1 MNSTLFFTFQKQEN
15 PIYSNIK
22 NNIECKTKH
31 KNVCR
36 CNYKFD
42 TFLQKTLRH
51 IKKRPRL
58 NERKN
63 PLWTEI

>member
-1 MNSTLFFTFQKQEN
+1 MNSTLFFVTFQKQEN

-36 CNYKFD
+36 CNYKID
-42 TFLQKTLRH
+42 TFLQKTLRCF
-51 IKKRPRL
+51 KKRPRL
-58 NERKN
+58 DEHKKT
-63 PLWTEI
+63 PMD

>member
-1 MNSTLFFTFQKQEN
+1 MNSTLFFVTFQKQEN

-31 KNVCR
+31 KNVCG

-42 TFLQKTLRH
+42 TFLQKTLRY
-51 IKKRPRL
+51 IKKRPVL
-58 NERKN
+58 D
-63 PLWTEI
+63 

>member
-1 MNSTLFFTFQKQEN
+1 MNSTLFFVTFQKQEN

-36 CNYKFD
+36 CNYKID
-42 TFLQKTLRH
+42 TFLQKTLRY

-58 NERKN
+58 DEHKKT
-63 PLWTEI
+63 PMD

>member
-1 MNSTLFFTFQKQEN
+1 MNSTLFFVTFQKQEN

-31 KNVCR
+31 KNVCG

-42 TFLQKTLRH
+42 TFLQKNVTLYQKATRVG
-51 IKKRPRL
+51 L
-58 NERKN
+58 
-63 PLWTEI
+63 T